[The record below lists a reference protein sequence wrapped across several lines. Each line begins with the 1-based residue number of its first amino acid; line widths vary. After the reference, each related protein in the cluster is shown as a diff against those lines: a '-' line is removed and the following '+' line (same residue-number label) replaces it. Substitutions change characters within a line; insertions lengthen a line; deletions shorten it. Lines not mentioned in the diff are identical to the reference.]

1 MFSMF
6 CIHCSLISGWSDSN
20 SIRNPISSD
29 SDAWINYYNFL
40 QIQVFLHLLKKKYST
55 ISNFKRSLRSIIG
68 NWTFALNIFL
78 TIKHPTAT
86 RIITMLKFI
95 AIIHD
100 KSIWPLKKLQF
111 VAIFSCSIV
120 KVRIFKQKS
129 PWKSLSICNYFCKW
143 TNQHS
148 LILVKPTKYERRL
161 KYCCI
166 VIKLMYS
173 NK

>member
-1 MFSMF
+1 MAEVTPIQFETLLVVISMPESTTTTF
-6 CIHCSLISGWSDSN
+6 CKSKYSYICW
-20 SIRNPISSD
+20 
-29 SDAWINYYNFL
+29 
-40 QIQVFLHLLKKKYST
+40 KKNYST
-55 ISNFKRSLRSIIG
+55 INNFKRSLRSIIG

-100 KSIWPLKKLQF
+100 KSIWPMKKLQF

>member
-1 MFSMF
+1 MAEVTPIQFETLLVVIPMPESTTKTF
-6 CIHCSLISGWSDSN
+6 CKSKYSYICW
-20 SIRNPISSD
+20 
-29 SDAWINYYNFL
+29 
-40 QIQVFLHLLKKKYST
+40 KKNYST
-55 ISNFKRSLRSIIG
+55 INNFKRSLRSIIG

-173 NK
+173 HK